1 MSTRKP
7 QKVID
12 LVERAV
18 AFYKSSGKEI
28 ALAEYM
34 NPRGQF
40 AQKELYV
47 FALDLNGIM
56 LAHGIN
62 EKFAG
67 KNFMELK
74 DSDGKLF
81 IREIVDTA
89 NAQGSGWVEYKWY
102 HPVTKKELLKTVF
115 FKKVVDMIV
124 CSGVYKEEEDI
135 LAMDLL

>member
-12 LVERAV
+12 LVEKA
-18 AFYKSSGKEI
+18 ATFYQASGKEI

-40 AQKELYV
+40 ALKELYV

-67 KNFMELK
+67 KNFIDLK
-74 DSDGKLF
+74 DSDGKPF
-81 IREIVDTA
+81 IREIVETA
-89 NAQGSGWVEYKWY
+89 HTQGSGWVEYKWY
-102 HPVTKKELLKTVF
+102 HPVNKKELLKTVY
-115 FKKVVDMIV
+115 FKKVEDMII

-135 LAMDLL
+135 MALDLL